1 MSNVI
6 NVALNDFSDIE
17 HAIAPFNLLADHYG
31 EKLAATQLQL
41 EHEAHTEGEKRFL
54 KVLERQIK
62 AGEVADNAIAKPLVS
77 SLAPRFIEAWHSWFT
92 DVESKR
98 GARPVAYT
106 MIQGVSPEAAA
117 AITLKVVL
125 GCLTKEEHT
134 SLQHVASLLGR
145 SVEDEMRY
153 GRIRDEEAKH
163 FNQAVR
169 EALNKRVGQVYKKA
183 YMQAVEAKMID
194 AGQLKST
201 WKSWQAEETIHVG
214 VRMLELLV
222 ASTGLVEVTRP
233 YAGNIEKDGEFIS
246 MAPEYVDILTTR
258 AGSLAA
264 ISPMYQPCVVPPKP
278 WVSVRGGGYWAAG
291 RKPMTMIR
299 VPSKKALRRYDD
311 VHMPDVYDAV
321 NIAQDTAWKINKKVL
336 AVVNE
341 ITSWKHCPVK
351 DIPAAERTELPVKP
365 DDINDNPVSLKEWKK
380 AAAAIYRMDKARQS
394 QRLSMEFTLGQANK
408 FSQFRAIW
416 FPYNMDWRGR
426 VYAIPMFNPQ
436 SNDMTKGLLTLA
448 EGKPIG
454 ERGFYWLKIHGAN
467 TAGIDKVP
475 FPERIK
481 FIEDN
486 VDNILACAKDPLSN
500 TWWTEQDS
508 PFCFLAFCFEYAGV
522 VSHGLSYVCSLP
534 IAFDGSCS
542 GIQHFSAMLR
552 DDVGGRAVNLMP
564 SDTVQ
569 DIYKIVADKVN
580 ERLADDIIDGTANVV
595 EAVADNKTGE
605 IVERIKYGT
614 KALANQWLEHGVTR
628 SVTKRSVM
636 TLAYGSKEYGFRDQ
650 VLEDTIKP
658 AIDKGAK
665 MFPQPNQAAGYMAK
679 LIWQCV
685 STTVVA
691 AVEAMNWL
699 KSGAK
704 LLAAEVKD
712 KKTGEVLRN
721 RCPVH
726 WVTPDG
732 FPVWQEYRIPKQV
745 RLNLMF
751 LGVIRLQP
759 TVNTHQSL
767 GIDAR
772 KQESGIAPNFVH
784 SQDGSHLRK
793 TVVHAHRAYGIKS
806 FALIHDSFGTI
817 PADSDSLF
825 KAVRETL
832 VDTYE
837 SNDVIADLYEQFA
850 DQLHESQLEKMPEV
864 PAKGSLDLQSI
875 LESDFAFA

>member
-17 HAIAPFNLLADHYG
+17 HAVAPFNLLADHYG
-31 EKLAATQLQL
+31 AKLAATQLQL

-62 AGEVADNAIAKPLVS
+62 AGEVADNAVAKPLVS
-77 SLAPRFIEAWHSWFT
+77 SLAPRFIEAWHLWFEE
-92 DVESKR
+92 VNGKR

-106 MIQGVSPEAAA
+106 KIQGVVPEAAA

-134 SLQHVASLLGR
+134 SLQHVASLIGR
-145 SVEDEMRY
+145 SIEDEMRF

-163 FNQAVR
+163 YNAVVR
-169 EALNKRVGQVYKKA
+169 EALNKRVGKVYKKA
-183 YMQAVEAKMID
+183 FMQAVEAKMIE

-201 WKSWQAEETIHVG
+201 WASWTAEETIHVG

-222 ASTGLVEVTRP
+222 SSTGLIEVTRP

-246 MAPEYVDILTTR
+246 LTAEYVDILTTR

-278 WVSVRGGGYWAAG
+278 WVDIRGGGYWAAG
-291 RKPMTMIR
+291 RKPLTMIR
-299 VPSKKALRRYDD
+299 VPSKKALQRYED
-311 VHMPDVYDAV
+311 VHMPEVFEAV
-321 NIAQDTAWKINKKVL
+321 NLAQNTAWKINKKVL

-341 ITSWKHCPVK
+341 ITTWKNCPVE
-351 DIPAAERTELPVKP
+351 DVPAAERGELPPKP
-365 DDINDNPVSLKEWKK
+365 ADINENPESLKAWKK
-380 AAAAIYRMDKARQS
+380 EAAAVYRMDKARQS
-394 QRLSMEFTLGQANK
+394 QRLSMEFAIGQANK
-408 FSQFRAIW
+408 FSGYKAIW

-436 SNDMTKGLLTLA
+436 GNDMTKGLLTLA

-467 TAGIDKVP
+467 TAGVDKVT

-486 VDNILACAKDPLSN
+486 VDNILACAKDPLNN
-500 TWWTEQDS
+500 TWWTQQDS

-534 IAFDGSCS
+534 VAFDGSCS

-552 DDVGGRAVNLMP
+552 DEVGGRAVNLMP
-564 SDTVQ
+564 SETVQ

-580 ERLADDIIDGTANVV
+580 ERLASDVIDGSANTV
-595 EAVADNKTGE
+595 ETKVNTETGE
-605 IVERIKYGT
+605 IVERIKLGT
-614 KALANQWLEHGVTR
+614 KELANQWLSYGVTR

-658 AIDKGAK
+658 AIDKGMK
-665 MFPQPNQAAGYMAK
+665 MFTQPNQAAGYMAK
-679 LIWQCV
+679 LIWDSV
-685 STTVVA
+685 SVTVVA

-699 KSGAK
+699 KAGAK

-726 WVTPDG
+726 WVTPDL
-732 FPVWQEYRIPKQV
+732 FPVWQEYRIPVQT

-751 LGVIRLQP
+751 LGVMRLQP
-759 TVNTHQSL
+759 TVNTHKSA

-772 KQESGIAPNFVH
+772 KQESGIAPNVIH
-784 SQDGSHLRK
+784 SMDASHLRK
-793 TVVHAHRAYGIKS
+793 VVNHSHKVYGIKS

-817 PADSDSLF
+817 PADSESLF
-825 KAVRETL
+825 MAVRETM
-832 VDTYE
+832 VETYE
-837 SNDVIADLYEQFA
+837 NNDVIMDLYEQFA
-850 DQLHESQLEKMPEV
+850 DQLHETQLDKLPEV
-864 PAKGSLDLQSI
+864 PSKGSLDIRGI
-875 LESDFAFA
+875 LKSDFAFA